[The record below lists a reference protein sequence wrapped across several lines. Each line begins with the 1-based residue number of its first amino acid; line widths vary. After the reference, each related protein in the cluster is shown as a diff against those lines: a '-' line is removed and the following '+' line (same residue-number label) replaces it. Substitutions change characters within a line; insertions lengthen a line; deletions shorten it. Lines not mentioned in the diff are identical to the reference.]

1 MVLVDKNFVYA
12 GNSLLC
18 SMLVKRMGA
27 QMIEE
32 SWRQIEAGLALIV
45 WSRLAFWDAQNLS
58 LVASR
63 ESDFESRAGHK
74 EVHGQFGRLICW
86 IAFGVGAE
94 YLAKGVCILN
104 GCNLN
109 SQAKCIRLP
118 QPGED
123 IDNWIQ
129 LVNENDQSIH
139 ESELSFGTLA
149 RLPVGQ
155 ILKPGRE
162 RNLVLASIKLL
173 ASTIRNRD
181 AHHYAQNV
189 RAFHFHVVESLFVP
203 AFNILLASL
212 DKGEL
217 QVRFSRPGFRGG
229 PVH

>member
-1 MVLVDKNFVYA
+1 
-12 GNSLLC
+12 
-18 SMLVKRMGA
+18 MLVRRMGA

-32 SWRQIEAGLALIV
+32 GWRQIEAGVALIV
-45 WSRLAFWDAQNLS
+45 WSRLAFWDPQNLS
-58 LVASR
+58 LVASK

-86 IAFGVGAE
+86 IEFGVGAE
-94 YLAKGVCILN
+94 YLAKGVCILR
-104 GCNLN
+104 GCDLTG
-109 SQAKCIRLP
+109 QTKCIRLP
-118 QPGED
+118 QLGED

-149 RLPVGQ
+149 KLPLGQ
-155 ILKPGRE
+155 ILKPGQE
-162 RNLVLASIKLL
+162 RDLVLASIKLL

-181 AHHYAQNV
+181 AHRYAQNV
-189 RAFHFHVVESLFVP
+189 RTFHFHLVKSLFVP

-217 QVRFSRPGFRGG
+217 RIRFSESGFSGQDNA
-229 PVH
+229 